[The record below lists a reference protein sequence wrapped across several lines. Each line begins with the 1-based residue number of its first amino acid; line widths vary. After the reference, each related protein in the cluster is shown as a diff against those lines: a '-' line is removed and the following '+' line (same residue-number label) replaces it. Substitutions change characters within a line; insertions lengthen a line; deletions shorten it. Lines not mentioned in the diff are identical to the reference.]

1 MPSLALD
8 WDRSDIS
15 GHYIIRNMTNGFQK
29 MIRDKATL
37 FYFSFLIFILLL
49 GLVGPIIAPY
59 EPTDRMRTDD
69 GELIRTTPPSLENP
83 LGTTKVGYDVLSRL
97 LYGARPTIVAG
108 VLGGVLIASIG
119 VSIGVTAGYVGGW
132 VENLAMRITDLFY
145 GVPLIPFAII
155 LIAFFGTGYLQ
166 SILVI
171 ALVLW
176 RGSARVLRSQ
186 VLQIKERPYILASKA
201 SGASTT
207 RIIIKHIIPNVA
219 PMGILF
225 LALGIGYTIIIQAG
239 LAFLGVVNPFV
250 PSWGV
255 MVRNAYN
262 SGLMGTA
269 WWWSIPPSLLIA
281 ITVLSTFMFGRSY
294 EALTGQTDES
304 LAQVG

>member
-1 MPSLALD
+1 MV
-8 WDRSDIS
+8 
-15 GHYIIRNMTNGFQK
+15 
-29 MIRDKATL
+29 RDKATL

-49 GLVGPIIAPY
+49 GLVGPIIAPH

-69 GELIRTTPPSLENP
+69 GELMRTAPPSLENP

-304 LAQVG
+304 LAQAG